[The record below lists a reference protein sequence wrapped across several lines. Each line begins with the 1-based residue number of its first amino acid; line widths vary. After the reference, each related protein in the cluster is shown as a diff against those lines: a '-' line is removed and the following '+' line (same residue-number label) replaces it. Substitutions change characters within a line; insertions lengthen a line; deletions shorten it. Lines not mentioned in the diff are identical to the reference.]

1 MDFYTWL
8 LDNQCLFKYERF
20 KDFINNCIDDLNLFA
35 LDSEQDIFLYL
46 SVNGH
51 SEDTI
56 MAFLRLWYCYEN
68 LQNKLELIINNNDA
82 KIESNN

>member
-8 LDNQCLFKYERF
+8 LDNQCLFKHERF
-20 KDFINNCIDDLNLFA
+20 KDFINNCIDDFNLFA

-56 MAFLRLWYCYEN
+56 MAFLRLATLNYSMYTKRHSRTKCFQC
-68 LQNKLELIINNNDA
+68 LCKTI
-82 KIESNN
+82 